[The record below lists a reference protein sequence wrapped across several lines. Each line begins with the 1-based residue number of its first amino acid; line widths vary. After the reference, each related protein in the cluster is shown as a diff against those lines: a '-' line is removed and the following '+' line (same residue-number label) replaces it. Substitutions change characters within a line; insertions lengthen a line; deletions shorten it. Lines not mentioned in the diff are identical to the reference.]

1 MPGSGELGPACSP
14 QHDSDDW
21 LSDSSE
27 VMTSRPSFLN
37 AGDDVMRGTQRRR
50 NASTDF
56 SPPGRPSA
64 HGSSC
69 PSLQRSGVMKLN
81 AGVVE
86 ARARSSPRCG
96 SGMTLRVQ
104 ELSSTTLW
112 K

>member
-1 MPGSGELGPACSP
+1 MPGSGEFGPACSP

-21 LSDSSE
+21 LSAPSD
-27 VMTSRPSFLN
+27 VMTSKPSFLN
-37 AGDDVMRGTQRRR
+37 AGDEVMRGTQTRR

-56 SPPGRPSA
+56 SPPGLPSA

-69 PSLQRSGVMKLN
+69 PSLQRSGVMKLS
-81 AGVVE
+81 AGVVD

-96 SGMTLRVQ
+96 SGTTLRVQ
-104 ELSSTTLW
+104 ELSSMTLW